1 MICFVFLGLTYRIP
15 PPPEE
20 GITINFG
27 YNDFGS
33 GAEQPEQII
42 EEEEITPQEVVENNP
57 VVDEISTQEVEETP
71 VVKEKIKE
79 KKKPEKESVKIVS
92 AECKKDCHIHGNLK
106 VRGRVFE
113 GTVIKK
119 FYKSHYDEQKMLSE
133 KTKLYC
139 EKNRID
145 GLNKAILDNK
155 DVAIFDD
162 GLQDRSINYDL
173 KIVCFNDL
181 KLIGNGFLI
190 PAGPL
195 REKINS
201 ISKYDMAFIN
211 GNEVDNSKLKLLL
224 KSYNAN
230 IEIFETNYKAI
241 NIKEFNINDEYMV
254 FSGIGNPESFRQTL
268 INNNIK
274 ITKEI
279 IFPDHYNYT
288 HKDIDQIKY
297 QAKKFNLKILTTEKD
312 YIKIKSID
320 NNDIRYLK
328 VELDIKNEDRLIN
341 HLKKYI

>member
-1 MICFVFLGLTYRIP
+1 MKFKKPKFWDYQRPNLLSYILLPLTFPLILNNFFL
-15 PPPEE
+15 
-20 GITINFG
+20 N
-27 YNDFGS
+27 
-33 GAEQPEQII
+33 
-42 EEEEITPQEVVENNP
+42 
-57 VVDEISTQEVEETP
+57 
-71 VVKEKIKE
+71 
-79 KKKPEKESVKIVS
+79 KKKNKKKNHKPKKICV
-92 AECKKDCHIHGNLK
+92 GNIY
-106 VRGRVFE
+106 VG
-113 GTVIKK
+113 GTAKTPLTIKIYQILNKLDINACTIKK
-119 FYKSHYDEQKMLSE
+119 YYKSHYDEQKILSE

-241 NIKEFNINDEYMV
+241 NIKEFNIKDEYMV

-297 QAKKFNLKILTTEKD
+297 QAKKLNLKILTTEKD

-320 NNDIRYLK
+320 NNDIKYLK

>member
-1 MICFVFLGLTYRIP
+1 MKFKKPKFWDYHRPNLLSYILLPLTFPLILNNFFL
-15 PPPEE
+15 
-20 GITINFG
+20 N
-27 YNDFGS
+27 
-33 GAEQPEQII
+33 
-42 EEEEITPQEVVENNP
+42 
-57 VVDEISTQEVEETP
+57 
-71 VVKEKIKE
+71 
-79 KKKPEKESVKIVS
+79 KKKDKKKNHKPKKICV
-92 AECKKDCHIHGNLK
+92 GNIY
-106 VRGRVFE
+106 VG
-113 GTVIKK
+113 GTAKTPLTIKIYQILNKLDINACTIKK
-119 FYKSHYDEQKMLSE
+119 YYKSHYDEQKMLSE

-162 GLQDRSINYDL
+162 GLQDRAINYDL

-297 QAKKFNLKILTTEKD
+297 QAKKLNLKILTTEKD